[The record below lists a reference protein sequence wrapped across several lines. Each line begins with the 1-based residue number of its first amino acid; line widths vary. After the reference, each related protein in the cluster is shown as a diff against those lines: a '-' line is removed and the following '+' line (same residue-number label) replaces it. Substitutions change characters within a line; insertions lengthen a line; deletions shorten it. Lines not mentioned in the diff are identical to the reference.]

1 MIKRIASL
9 FFAGI
14 FGGIV
19 VLGGVKYYDKQHE
32 KINVNVPASRVAYTT
47 GPISPTSFAYAA
59 EKTMP
64 SVVHIRSIE
73 SQESAMQRGRRQFSS
88 PFGDDFF
95 WGFPSQPRAQEGTG
109 SGVII
114 SPDGYIVTNNH
125 VVDFADVI
133 EVTLHDERKFKAKLV
148 GADPTSDLAV
158 IKIEEDNLP
167 AVQYGNSD
175 NIKVGEWVLAVGNPF
190 NLNSTVTAG
199 IISAKHRKLDI
210 IPDDQRLEAFIQT
223 DAAVNPGNSG
233 GALVD
238 TEGKLIGINSAIASP
253 TGTYAGYSFAI
264 PVNLMKRIVDDLI
277 QYKVLK
283 RGALGVVCNDLDD
296 NLISELNLKVREG
309 VFVKD
314 VVKGGSAQTSG
325 IQASDVIT
333 AIEGNKINKF
343 DDLRENVAL
352 AKVGQVINVTVN
364 RGGIVKVIPVK
375 LKAMQGS

>member
-1 MIKRIASL
+1 MIKKIAS
-9 FFAGI
+9 FIIAGV
-14 FGGIV
+14 FGGLA
-19 VLGGVKYYDKQHE
+19 VLAGTHFFMPKS
-32 KINVNVPASRVAYTT
+32 INENLNVPAHQVSYSSGTNA
-47 GPISPTSFAYAA
+47 PFSFAYAA
-59 EKTMP
+59 EKTM
-64 SVVHIRSIE
+64 SAVVHIRSTE
-73 SQESAMQRGRRQFSS
+73 SQQSAAQRQRRQFNS
-88 PFGDDFF
+88 PFGNDFF
-95 WGFPSQPRAQEGTG
+95 WGYPSQPQAQEGTG

-114 SPDGYIVTNNH
+114 SQDGYIVTNNH
-125 VVDFADVI
+125 VIDFADII

-167 AVQYGNSD
+167 AIQYGNSD
-175 NIKVGEWVLAVGNPF
+175 DIKVGEWVLAVGNPF

-210 IPDDQRLEAFIQT
+210 IPDEHRLEAYIQT

-277 QYKVLK
+277 QYKEVQK
-283 RGALGVVCNDLDD
+283 AALGVQCNDLDAS
-296 NLISELNLKVREG
+296 LISELNLKVNSG

-314 VVKGGSAQTSG
+314 VIKGGSAQSSG
-325 IQASDVIT
+325 ILPKDVIT
-333 AIEGNKINKF
+333 AIEGNKISKF

-352 AKVGQVINVTVN
+352 AKIGQIINVTIN
-364 RGGIVKVIPVK
+364 RGGIIKTIPVK
-375 LKAMQGS
+375 LKPYAG